1 MGLFKKLKDLLEANI
16 SDLISKA
23 EDPEKMLNLYVERA
37 TEELKQFNIQ
47 VNRAVAD
54 QLLLRQKAEASQKE
68 IESWTNQAKVA
79 ITQNRDDLARIAL
92 ERKRT
97 AENNLVEYQTQLTDQ
112 EKAVEDL
119 RGNYRLLEEKLN
131 KVKAER
137 DQLVIRQ
144 RRAAAMKQANEAV
157 QEIASG
163 SALSDFDRMRDKVA
177 RSEAEA
183 QATRVSVESSL
194 EDEFSKLNKSADVMA
209 VDDELAR
216 LKAELGKG
224 KE

>member
-1 MGLFKKLKDLLEANI
+1 MGLFKRLRDLLEANI
-16 SDLISKA
+16 SDLVAKA

-54 QLLLRQKAEASQKE
+54 QLILRQKVEASQKE
-68 IESWTNQAKVA
+68 IESWTTQAKVA
-79 ITQNRDDLARIAL
+79 ITQNRDDLAKIAL
-92 ERKRT
+92 ERKKT
-97 AENNLVEYQTQLTDQ
+97 AENNLLEYQTQLADQ
-112 EKAVEDL
+112 EKSVEEL
-119 RGNYRLLEEKLN
+119 RSNYRLLEEKLN
-131 KVKAER
+131 RAKSEK

-163 SALSDFDRMRDKVA
+163 NALSDFDRMRDKVT
-177 RSEAEA
+177 RVEAEA
-183 QATRVSVESSL
+183 QATRISAESSL
-194 EDEFSKLNKSADVMA
+194 EDEFAKLKKSADSSA

>member
-1 MGLFKKLKDLLEANI
+1 MGLFKRLKDLLEANI
-16 SDLISKA
+16 SDLIAKA

-68 IESWTNQAKVA
+68 IESWTSQAKVA

-92 ERKRT
+92 ERKKT
-97 AENNLVEYQTQLTDQ
+97 AENNLMEYQTQLADQ
-112 EKAVEDL
+112 EKAVEEL
-119 RGNYRLLEEKLN
+119 RSNYRLLEEKLN
-131 KVKAER
+131 KARSER

-144 RRAAAMKQANEAV
+144 RRAAAMKQANESI

-163 SALSDFDRMRDKVA
+163 NALSDFDRMREKVTRA
-177 RSEAEA
+177 EAEA
-183 QATRVSVESSL
+183 QATRVSAESSL
-194 EDEFSKLNKSADVMA
+194 EDEFAKLKKTAETAA